1 MVTQHLSS
9 SPDAELQPAWPVY
22 GHRWAV
28 RNLAR
33 TLAAPGGPRQSYLF
47 LGPRQ
52 VGKSTLVR
60 AFATALFCTG
70 DGGGAKPCGHC
81 RSCTLMAR
89 GNHPDY
95 HTIAPMDGGDP
106 PKVDRITGKLYQEQA
121 EALVADAWLR
131 PFEGAHKLFHI
142 QDVQRATTDRFLN
155 LLLKTVEEPPDS
167 TIICITALDRSSVLP
182 TIVSRCQNFDL
193 QPLDHGT
200 IAQALIEGWQAPQE
214 QAALLARL
222 SAGRLGWAVEQVQ
235 RPAMWQERQARLEQ
249 LWALLRA
256 GRNERLALSEQMAGR
271 SAQLYALLELWA
283 MWWRDVMLVQAGGAD
298 ACCNTD
304 FRSELERQAQAL
316 NPAQVRNYI
325 RTMRRVEQSLRTNVN
340 ARLAL
345 DVMLLRLPHLP

>member
-1 MVTQHLSS
+1 MADLYLSADSDARSTQHI
-9 SPDAELQPAWPVY
+9 WPVY

-33 TLAAPGGPRQSYLF
+33 SLESVQGPRQAYLF

-70 DGGGAKPCGHC
+70 AEKPCGAC
-81 RSCTLMAR
+81 RSCTVMAHAS
-89 GNHPDY
+89 HPDF
-95 HTIAPMDGGDP
+95 HTIAPLDGSDP

-121 EALVADAWLR
+121 EQLAADAWLR

-142 QDVQRATTDRFLN
+142 QDAQKATTDRFLN
-155 LLLKTVEEPPDS
+155 LLLKTVEEPPES
-167 TIICITALDRSSVLP
+167 TIICITALDRESVLP
-182 TIVSRCQNFDL
+182 TIVSRCQVFDL
-193 QPLDHGT
+193 QPLDHPT
-200 IAQALIEGWQAPQE
+200 IAQALVEGWHVPYE

-222 SAGRLGWAVEQVQ
+222 SAGRLGWAVEQAQ
-235 RPAMWQERQARLEQ
+235 RPAIWQERQTRLEQ

-256 GRNERLALSEQMAGR
+256 DRNERLALSEQMASR
-271 SAQLYALLELWA
+271 NAQLYALLELWSV
-283 MWWRDVMLVQAGGAD
+283 WWRDVMLVQAGGAD
-298 ACCNTD
+298 ACSNTD

-316 NPAQVRNYI
+316 APEQVRDYI

-345 DVMLLRLPHLP
+345 DVLLLRLPHLA